1 MTQPARLHLPRHL
14 DLTDKQSRFVEL
26 FVDTGK
32 IYESAIASG
41 YSELTA
47 KQASVEVLSRP
58 SVARAIV
65 YAARQRL
72 ARTIPMN
79 IGVLE
84 HLRDTAQSE
93 KIRMDCATRLLD
105 RAGIVPPKAE
115 EAASPLEKPLHGLNA
130 EELRAKEAHFKYE
143 LSNRAKDVTPSPDA
157 IDLD

>member
-47 KQASVEVLSRP
+47 KQASVEVLNRP

-115 EAASPLEKPLHGLNA
+115 EISSEPEKALNELTL
-130 EELRAKEAHFKYE
+130 EELKSRVAKFEA
-143 LSNRAKDVTPSPDA
+143 
-157 IDLD
+157 